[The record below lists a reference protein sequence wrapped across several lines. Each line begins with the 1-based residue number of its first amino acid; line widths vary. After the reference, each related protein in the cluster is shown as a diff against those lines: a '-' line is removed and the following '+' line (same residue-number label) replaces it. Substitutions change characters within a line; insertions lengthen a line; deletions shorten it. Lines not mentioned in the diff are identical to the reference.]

1 MRHRKGGFKLQRD
14 PSARKALLRGL
25 VTSVIM
31 HERIETT
38 VTKAKA
44 VRPRVERV
52 ITLAK
57 RDTLHAR
64 RQAAAYLYEPAA
76 VVKLFDSIGPRF
88 ADRVGGYTRIVRL
101 GPRQGDGAETAILE
115 LLGSELKKKSED
127 KRKRREDRMQA
138 ADDSADQPAGQSAD
152 QPRRALALTGG
163 SSPEADGEGAEPP
176 EADEAVTRS
185 GADEKT

>member
-25 VTSVIM
+25 TTSVIQ
-31 HERIETT
+31 HGRIKTT

-64 RQAAAYLYEPAA
+64 RQAAAYLYDPNA
-76 VVKLFDSIGPRF
+76 VKMLFDTIGPRF
-88 ADRVGGYTRIVRL
+88 ADRAGGYTRIVRL
-101 GPRQGDGAETAILE
+101 GPRQGDGAEVAILE
-115 LLGSELKKKSED
+115 LLGSQVTKTAED
-127 KRKRREDRMQA
+127 KKKRREARMQ
-138 ADDSADQPAGQSAD
+138 QSQEETAE
-152 QPRRALALTGG
+152 A
-163 SSPEADGEGAEPP
+163 PED
-176 EADEAVTRS
+176 